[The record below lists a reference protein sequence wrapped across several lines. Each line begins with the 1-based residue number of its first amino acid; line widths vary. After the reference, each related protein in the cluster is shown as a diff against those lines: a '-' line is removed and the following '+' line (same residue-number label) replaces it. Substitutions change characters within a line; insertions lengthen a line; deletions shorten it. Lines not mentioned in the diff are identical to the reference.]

1 MPAAPGDQQAPRP
14 QEVFISYSRK
24 DKDFV
29 RHLDESLKSR
39 GREAWVDWED
49 IRPTEE
55 WMQAIHAAIEGT
67 DTFVFVLTPDSVA
80 SVVCGRE
87 IAHAA
92 AHNKRMV
99 PIVAR
104 DVNPDTVPEALAKLN
119 WIFFPEGDDFEKAT
133 NTLISALDTDL
144 EWIHAHTRLL
154 TRAIEWENKGKN
166 NSFVLRG
173 EDLRAAEQWLAQA
186 GTEKERQPTAL
197 QTEYIIASR
206 KAAARRQRITLGTV
220 TFGAVVA
227 IVLAI
232 LALIQRGEARKQE
245 GVAKEN
251 AAEAIRQKEAAL
263 ETLSQSD
270 FAQGTRLVADQ
281 RAAQALAY
289 FARAV
294 RSNGNPAAATRIASL
309 LTERVWPLP
318 LSPQHKDAVRWFASP
333 DDTRAVVILADGTAE
348 IRENATS
355 KALSGPIRLEAGV
368 DVAAFS
374 PDGTRVVLAGDDQ
387 KDGPHES
394 ANSAVQLWDAVHNVA
409 INDPVKFKASYVNE
423 EMFAFSEDSRY
434 LAITG
439 ITGEPGT
446 LVWDA
451 KTGRDLSHVPSSYG
465 RVQFSLDGEHYLTDS
480 SKIFETRTGKQIG
493 GAQFSTEH
501 VGSLSPD
508 GLRIAVALDAP
519 DGKGKVSILDAPTGQ
534 PVMPSLPV
542 MEHSSRVE
550 KLQFSPDGQWLLAI
564 GRFEARVWNARTGQP
579 VTGLLKHPGNQP
591 LSAASFSPDG
601 YRIATVA
608 EDGSVRVWNA
618 GTGDLQMEAIEGG
631 DVASAHFSHDGRYL
645 IIRDSRGTSQR
656 TWDLLGA
663 AARPLS
669 LPGKMIAHHD
679 FMAASVTAGQLRVFD
694 IRSAG
699 ILIEAKVGEGRD
711 APKDVSFSANGAR
724 LMVRSGIGV
733 RLWDIPSHRE
743 LSSVVDANV
752 AELSRDGSKLLT
764 TTKTAARIS
773 DVENGRLLREFKL
786 PDTAH
791 EISSAHLLSDGKLVA
806 ISSFGAENVGHV
818 QLWNIETGAP
828 ASPPSESISSSPDGA
843 WVVTVNCI
851 DSGEPHVWEVAVGKP
866 GGKPVGN
873 AVQFSCPSEDHIRDP
888 EFNSDGSRFIV
899 STDFGKVLLFETAT
913 GRQVG
918 ILREIGGEGQV
929 RFSSDGK
936 LFATSGDAARV
947 WSAVTGAPLINAVRP
962 PENMMFTTV
971 EFSSGG
977 RRLLAAGRGLG
988 EATLHCKA
996 LLDTATGYPLADV
1009 TSNSFEG
1016 VSGYFSPDDLLV
1028 VEETNPVR
1036 IWNIPPTG
1044 KGPAWL
1050 ADIAEAVAGCALT
1063 PAGTIEVLPDRIE
1076 RLVAARQVVA
1086 KLPPDDRWAQIA
1098 NWFLVAPA
1106 ERMISPYSKVKVS
1119 SYVQRRIKGNTKLQE
1134 AVLASPADALA
1145 RARFGVKLLTD
1156 SSDPKASVQADAETL
1171 FATLLTPGS
1180 ADVWQARAKVLTA
1193 LKRPGEADAV
1203 IKAGEL
1209 SKLPP
1214 GTKP

>member
-1 MPAAPGDQQAPRP
+1 MPDL
-14 QEVFISYSRK
+14 FISYSRK

-29 RHLDESLKSR
+29 RRLDESLKNR

-49 IRPTEE
+49 IRPTEDF
-55 WMQAIHAAIEGT
+55 MQAIYGAIEGV

-99 PIVAR
+99 PVVAR
-104 DVNPDTVPEALAKLN
+104 DVNADTVHEALAKLN
-119 WIFFPEGDDFEKAT
+119 WIFCRESDDFEKAT
-133 NTLISALDTDL
+133 DTLISAFDTDL
-144 EWIHAHTRLL
+144 EWVHVHTRLL
-154 TRAIEWENKGKN
+154 TRAIEWEAKGKS

-206 KAAARRQRITLGTV
+206 KAAAKRQRITLGAV
-220 TFGAVVA
+220 SFGLVVA

-245 GVAKEN
+245 RVAKDN
-251 AAEAIRQKEAAL
+251 AAEATRQKEAAL

-281 RAAQALAY
+281 RSARALAY

-294 RSNGNPAAATRIASL
+294 RSNGNPAAATRVASL

-318 LSPQHKDAVRWFASP
+318 LSPQHKDAVKWFSSP
-333 DDTRAVVILADGTAE
+333 DGTRAVVILADGTAE

-387 KDGPHES
+387 KDHPHES
-394 ANSAVQLWDAVHNVA
+394 ANSAVQLWDAVRNIA
-409 INDPVKFKASYVNE
+409 INEPVKFEGSYVNE

-439 ITGEPGT
+439 FGGTPGT
-446 LVWDA
+446 RMWDA
-451 KTGRDLSHVPSSYG
+451 KTGRELSQLSVG
-465 RVQFSLDGEHYLTDS
+465 GAVQFIRDGER
-480 SKIFETRTGKQIG
+480 IMIG
-493 GAQFSTEH
+493 GAQFSTEQ

-519 DGKGKVSILDAPTGQ
+519 DGKGKVSILDALTGQ
-534 PVMPSLPV
+534 PVVPSLPV

-550 KLQFSPDGQWLLAI
+550 KLQFSPGGQWLLAI
-564 GRFEARVWNARTGQP
+564 SRFEARVWNARTGQP
-579 VTGLLKHPGNQP
+579 VTGLLKNPGNQP
-591 LSAASFSPDG
+591 LSVASVSPDG

-608 EDGSVRVWNA
+608 EDGSVRVWNV
-618 GTGDLQMEAIEGG
+618 GTGDLEMEAIEGG
-631 DVASAHFSHDGRYL
+631 NVANARFSQDGRYL
-645 IIRDSRGTSQR
+645 ITRDSRGTSQR

-669 LPGKMIAHHD
+669 LTGKMIAHHD
-679 FMAASVTAGQLRVFD
+679 FMAATVTAGQLRVFD

-699 ILIEAKVGEGRD
+699 ILIEAKIGEDRD
-711 APKDVSFSANGAR
+711 TAENANASFSANGAR
-724 LMVRSGIGV
+724 LILGESTLGSHNGTVRSQIEIGM

-743 LSSVVDANV
+743 LPSVVDANV

-773 DVENGRLLREFKL
+773 DAENGRLLREFKV

-791 EISSAHLLSDGKLVA
+791 EISSAHLLPDGKLVA
-806 ISSFGAENVGHV
+806 ISSFGAEQVGHV
-818 QLWNIETGAP
+818 QLWNIETGATGAL

-843 WVVTVNCI
+843 WLATVNSI
-851 DSGEPHVWEVAVGKP
+851 DSGETHVWEVTVRKP
-866 GGKPVGN
+866 AGKPVGK
-873 AVQFSCPSEDHIRDP
+873 AVQFSCESLDQIREP

-899 STDFGKVLLFETAT
+899 STEFGKVLLFETAT
-913 GRQVG
+913 GREVG
-918 ILREIGGEGQV
+918 TLREIGMQGQV
-929 RFSSDGK
+929 RFSPDGK
-936 LFATSGDAARV
+936 LFATSGAARV
-947 WSAVTGAPLINAVRP
+947 WSAETGAPLINPVRP
-962 PENMMFTTV
+962 PEHTRFYTV
-971 EFSSGG
+971 EFSSDG
-977 RRLLAAGRGLG
+977 RRLLAAGEFIAKAPGS
-988 EATLHCKA
+988 KA
-996 LLDTATGYPLADV
+996 LVDAATGYPLADV
-1009 TSNSFEG
+1009 TSNSFESVG
-1016 VSGYFSPDDLLV
+1016 AYFSPDDLLV
-1028 VEETNPVR
+1028 VEEMNPVR
-1036 IWNIPPTG
+1036 IWNVPPTG

-1050 ADIAEAVAGCALT
+1050 ADLAEAVAGCALT
-1063 PAGTIEVLPDRIE
+1063 TAGTIEVLPDRIE
-1076 RLVAARQVVA
+1076 RLAAARQAVA
-1086 KLPPDDRWAQIA
+1086 KLPPGDRWAQIA
-1098 NWFLVAPA
+1098 NWFLAAPA
-1106 ERMISPYSKVKVS
+1106 ERMISPYSEVKVS

-1156 SSDPKASVQADAETL
+1156 SSDPNASVQADGETL
-1171 FATLLTPGS
+1171 FATLLAPES
-1180 ADVWQARAKVLTA
+1180 AAVWQGRAKVLTA
-1193 LKRPGEADAV
+1193 LKRPGEATAAAK
-1203 IKAGEL
+1203 KASEL
-1209 SKLPP
+1209 SKPP
-1214 GTKP
+1214 SGTEP

>member
-1 MPAAPGDQQAPRP
+1 MPDL
-14 QEVFISYSRK
+14 FISYSRK

-29 RHLDESLKSR
+29 RRLDESLKSR
-39 GREAWVDWED
+39 GRDAWVDWED
-49 IRPTEE
+49 IRPTEDF
-55 WMQAIHAAIEGT
+55 MQAIYGAIEGV

-87 IAHAA
+87 IAHAV

-99 PIVAR
+99 PIVTR
-104 DVNPDTVPEALAKLN
+104 DVNAETVPEALAKLN
-119 WIFFPEGDDFEKAT
+119 WIFFRDSDDFEKAT
-133 NTLISALDTDL
+133 DTLISAFDTDL
-144 EWIHAHTRLL
+144 EWVHAHTRLL
-154 TRAIEWENKGKN
+154 TRAIEWEAKGKS

-206 KAAARRQRITLGTV
+206 KAAAKRQRITLGAV
-220 TFGAVVA
+220 SFGLVVA

-245 GVAKEN
+245 GVAKDN
-251 AAEAIRQKEAAL
+251 AAEATRQKEAAL

-281 RAAQALAY
+281 RSAQALAY

-318 LSPQHKDAVRWFASP
+318 LPPQHKDAVKWFASP
-333 DDTRAVVILADGTAE
+333 DGTRAVVILADGTAE
-348 IRENATS
+348 IRENVTS
-355 KALSGPIRLEAGV
+355 KPISGPIRLEAGV

-394 ANSAVQLWDAVHNVA
+394 ANSAVQLWDVVRNVA
-409 INDPVKFKASYVNE
+409 INEPVKFKASYVNE
-423 EMFAFSEDSRY
+423 DMFTFSEDSRY

-439 ITGEPGT
+439 FGIGGAR
-446 LVWDA
+446 VWDA
-451 KTGRDLSHVPSSYG
+451 KTGGDLSHVPSG
-465 RVQFSLDGEHYLTDS
+465 RVQFNRDGERILAGG
-480 SKIFETRTGKQIG
+480 KVFETRTGKQIS
-493 GAQFSTEH
+493 GAQFSTGD

-508 GLRIAVALDAP
+508 GLRIAVAVDAA
-519 DGKGKVSILDAPTGQ
+519 DGKGKVSILDAATGQ
-534 PVMPSLPV
+534 PVMPLLPV
-542 MEHSSRVE
+542 MEHNSRVE
-550 KLQFSPDGQWLLAI
+550 KLEFSPGGQWLLAI
-564 GRFEARVWNARTGQP
+564 GEFEARVWNARTGQP
-579 VTGLLKHPGNQP
+579 VTGLPKRLGNQP
-591 LSAASFSPDG
+591 LGAASFSPDG
-601 YRIATVA
+601 YRIVTVA
-608 EDGSVRVWNA
+608 GDGSVRVWNT
-618 GTGDLQMEAIEGG
+618 GTGDLQMEVIEGG
-631 DVASAHFSHDGRYL
+631 DIASARFSHDGRYL
-645 IIRDSRGTSQR
+645 ITRDSRGVSQR

-679 FMAASVTAGQLRVFD
+679 FMAATVTAGQLRVFD

-699 ILIEAKVGEGRD
+699 ILIEAKIGEGRD
-711 APKDVSFSANGAR
+711 AAENASFSANGAR
-724 LMVRSGIGV
+724 LIIGESILGSHNGTVRSQIEIGM

-743 LSSVVDANV
+743 LPSVVDANV

-773 DVENGRLLREFKL
+773 DVENGRLLREFKV

-791 EISSAHLLSDGKLVA
+791 EISSAHLLPDGKLVA
-806 ISSFGAENVGHV
+806 ISSFGAEQVGQV
-818 QLWNIETGAP
+818 QLWNIETGATGAL
-828 ASPPSESISSSPDGA
+828 ASPPSGSISSSADGA
-843 WVVTVNCI
+843 RLATVNYI
-851 DSGEPHVWEVAVGKP
+851 DSGAEVRVWEVA

-873 AVQFSCPSEDHIRDP
+873 AVQFSCESMDTIHEP

-899 STDFGKVLLFETAT
+899 STSFGKVLLFETAT

-918 ILREIGGEGQV
+918 TLREIGMEGQV
-929 RFSSDGK
+929 RFSPDGK

-947 WSAVTGAPLINAVRP
+947 WSAETGAPLINPVRP
-962 PENMMFTTV
+962 PEHTRFYTV
-971 EFSSGG
+971 EFSSDG
-977 RRLLAAGRGLG
+977 RRLLAAGEFIAKAPGS
-988 EATLHCKA
+988 KA
-996 LLDTATGYPLADV
+996 LVDAATGYPLADV
-1009 TSNSFEG
+1009 NSNSFESVG
-1016 VSGYFSPDDLLV
+1016 AYFSPDDLLV
-1028 VEETNPVR
+1028 VEEMNPVC
-1036 IWNIPPTG
+1036 IWNVPPTG

-1050 ADIAEAVAGCALT
+1050 ADLAEAVAGCALT

-1076 RLVAARQVVA
+1076 RLAAARQAVA

-1098 NWFLVAPA
+1098 NWFLAAPA

-1156 SSDPKASVQADAETL
+1156 SSDANALVQADAETL
-1171 FATLLTPGS
+1171 FATKLGPENS
-1180 ADVWQARAKVLTA
+1180 EVWQDRVKVLEA
-1193 LKRPGEADAV
+1193 LKRTAEADVA
-1203 IKAGEL
+1203 KKNAAAL
-1209 SKLPP
+1209 AAAAK
-1214 GTKP
+1214 

>member
-1 MPAAPGDQQAPRP
+1 
-14 QEVFISYSRK
+14 
-24 DKDFV
+24 
-29 RHLDESLKSR
+29 
-39 GREAWVDWED
+39 VDWED
-49 IRPTEE
+49 IRPTEDF
-55 WMQAIHAAIEGT
+55 MQAIYGAIEGV

-104 DVNPDTVPEALAKLN
+104 DVNADTVHEALAKLN
-119 WIFFPEGDDFEKAT
+119 WIFCRESDDVEKAT
-133 NTLISALDTDL
+133 DTLISALDTDL
-144 EWIHAHTRLL
+144 EWVHSHTRLL
-154 TRAIEWENKGKN
+154 TRAIEWEAKGKN

-173 EDLRAAEQWLAQA
+173 EDLRSAEQWLAQA

-206 KAAARRQRITLGTV
+206 KAAAKRQRITLGAV
-220 TFGAVVA
+220 SFGLVVA

-245 GVAKEN
+245 RVAKDN
-251 AAEAIRQKEAAL
+251 AAEANRQKEAAL
-263 ETLSQSD
+263 ETLSKSD
-270 FAQGTRLVADQ
+270 FAQGTRLVDGQ

-294 RSNGNPAAATRIASL
+294 RLNGNPGAATRIASL

-318 LSPQHKDAVRWFASP
+318 LSPPYKDAVKWFASP
-333 DDTRAVVILADGTAE
+333 DGTRAVVILADGTAE

-355 KALSGPIRLEAGV
+355 KALSGPIQLEAGV

-387 KDGPHES
+387 KEGPHES
-394 ANSAVQLWDAVHNVA
+394 ASSAVQLWDVVRNVA
-409 INDPVKFKASYVNE
+409 INEPVKFEASYVNE

-439 ITGEPGT
+439 FEGTPGT
-446 LVWDA
+446 RVWDA
-451 KTGRDLSHVPSSYG
+451 KTGRELCQLSSS
-465 RVQFSLDGEHYLTDS
+465 RAVQFSRDGERILAGG
-480 SKIFETRTGKQIG
+480 KVFETRTGKQIG
-493 GAQFSTEH
+493 GAQFSTG
-501 VGSLSPD
+501 VAALSPD
-508 GLRIAVALDAP
+508 GLRIAVALDGP
-519 DGKGKVSILDAPTGQ
+519 DAKGKVSILDAATGQ

-542 MEHSSRVE
+542 SEHNSRVE
-550 KLQFSPDGQWLLAI
+550 KLEFSPSGQWLLAM
-564 GRFEARVWNARTGQP
+564 GGSEARVWNARTGQT
-579 VTGLLKHPGNQP
+579 VTGLLKHPGNQRFSEASSDP
-591 LSAASFSPDG
+591 DLSPASLSPDG
-601 YRIATVA
+601 HRIVTVA
-608 EDGSVRVWNA
+608 KDGSVRVWNA
-618 GTGDLQMEAIEGG
+618 GTGDLEIEAIEGG
-631 DVASAHFSHDGRYL
+631 DVASARFSNDGRSL
-645 IIRDSRGTSQR
+645 ITRDSRGASQR

-663 AARPLS
+663 PARPLS

-679 FMAASVTAGQLRVFD
+679 FIAATVTAGQLRVFD

-711 APKDVSFSANGAR
+711 APRDASFSADGAR

-773 DVENGRLLREFKL
+773 DVENGRLLHEFKL

-791 EISSAHLLSDGKLVA
+791 EISSAHLLPDGKLVA
-806 ISSFGAENVGHV
+806 ISSFGADKVTPRVE
-818 QLWNIETGAP
+818 LWNIETGAP
-828 ASPPSESISSSPDGA
+828 ASPPSESISGSRSSWDSSTISSPDGA
-843 WVVTVNCI
+843 WLASVNCI
-851 DSGEPHVWEVAVGKP
+851 DSGEPHVWEVTVRKP
-866 GGKPVGN
+866 GGKPVGK
-873 AVQFSCPSEDHIRDP
+873 AVQFSCDSLDQIRDP

-899 STDFGKVLLFETAT
+899 STEFGKVLLFETAT

-918 ILREIGGEGQV
+918 ILRKIGMQGQV

-947 WSAVTGAPLINAVRP
+947 WSAETGAPLINPVRP
-962 PENMMFTTV
+962 PEHTMFYTV
-971 EFSSGG
+971 EFSSDG
-977 RRLLAAGRGLG
+977 RHLLAAGEFIAGASGSKTLG
-988 EATLHCKA
+988 SKA
-996 LLDTATGYPLADV
+996 LVDAATGYPLADV
-1009 TSNSFEG
+1009 TSNSFENVG
-1016 VSGYFSPDDLLV
+1016 AYFSPDDLLV
-1028 VEETNPVR
+1028 VEEMNPVR
-1036 IWNIPPTG
+1036 IWNVPPTG
-1044 KGPAWL
+1044 NGPAWL
-1050 ADIAEAVAGCALT
+1050 ADLAEAVAGCALT
-1063 PAGTIEVLPDRIE
+1063 TAGTIEVLPDRIE
-1076 RLVAARQVVA
+1076 RLAAARQAVA
-1086 KLPPDDRWAQIA
+1086 KLRPDDHWAQIA
-1098 NWFLVAPA
+1098 NWFLAVPA

-1156 SSDPKASVQADAETL
+1156 SSDPNASVQADGETL
-1171 FATLLTPGS
+1171 FATLLAPGS
-1180 ADVWQARAKVLTA
+1180 SEIWQARVKVLEA
-1193 LKRPGEADAV
+1193 LKRTVEADVAKQ
-1203 IKAGEL
+1203 KAASL
-1209 SKLPP
+1209 AAIAK
-1214 GTKP
+1214 